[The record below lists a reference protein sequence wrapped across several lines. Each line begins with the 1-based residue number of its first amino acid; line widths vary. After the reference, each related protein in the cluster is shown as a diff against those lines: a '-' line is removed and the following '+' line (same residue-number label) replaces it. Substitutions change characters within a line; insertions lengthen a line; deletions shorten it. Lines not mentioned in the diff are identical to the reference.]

1 MKQSNMHAIESLM
14 KRKRWVRS
22 IFELVMARI
31 KKKKKIK
38 EPQKLT
44 YPRSSEKSKQF

>member
-1 MKQSNMHAIESLM
+1 MKQSNMHAIEPLM

-22 IFELVMARI
+22 IFELVMVI
-31 KKKKKIK
+31 IKKKKIK

-44 YPRSSEKSKQF
+44 YPRRSEKSKQI

>member
-1 MKQSNMHAIESLM
+1 MKQSNICATESLM

-31 KKKKKIK
+31 LKNKIK
-38 EPQKLT
+38 
-44 YPRSSEKSKQF
+44 

>member
-1 MKQSNMHAIESLM
+1 MKQSNMYATELLM

-31 KKKKKIK
+31 QKKKIK

-44 YPRSSEKSKQF
+44 YPRSSEKSEQI